1 MRYAAPM
8 TDGELKRIPRLLE
21 KEYPNSKDENDF
33 QLRVHIEKGM
43 PTGQPVPEVSGHGAR
58 MLSAD
63 DQRIVITRQTSVI
76 YACLAPYP
84 GWDDFIGGARLVFD
98 TLRDKLGYKEVSSIG
113 LRYVNRIDVP
123 LKDDGPP
130 LLPTDYLLVGVALPP
145 NGITTSLRAFQTV
158 AEVEINHDQLF
169 ARVTAATAV
178 EALIRHA
185 SLLFDIDVI
194 AQVDLPKK
202 SDEFWAL
209 VGRMRDAKN
218 SIFES
223 GVTDAARQL
232 FGAQP

>member
-1 MRYAAPM
+1 M

-21 KEYPNSKDENDF
+21 KEYPNSRDENDF
-33 QLRVHIEKGM
+33 QLRVHIEKGV
-43 PTGQPVPEVSGHGAR
+43 PTGQPAAEVSGRGSR
-58 MLSAD
+58 MLSAN
-63 DQRIVITRQTSVI
+63 DQRIVVTRQASVM

-84 GWDDFIGGARLVFD
+84 GWDDFSNGAHFVFD
-98 TLRDKLGYKEVSSIG
+98 SLREKLGYREVSSIG

-130 LLPTDYLLVGVALPP
+130 LLPTDYLLVGVAWPP

-158 AEVEINHDQLF
+158 AEIEINHDQLF
-169 ARVTAATAV
+169 ARVSAATAV
-178 EALIRHA
+178 ETLIRHA

-194 AQVDLPKK
+194 AQADLPKK